1 MPNRK
6 GILYREAR
14 AIARTLNIPSPI
26 WTGSTISSLQRF
38 IEENRRPIRQN
49 LPFLEQVRNY
59 IRDIKT
65 MRLRNQTVEQFIQ
78 QVRNLLQPNKTYY
91 YTIKTDSGD
100 NIRLRRGRTITS
112 TSSVSPFY
120 DLYTMLIAIM
130 QNSEE
135 YDVSS
140 DYIDI
145 QFHQQVVVNP
155 PLRNQRNGD
164 INCACKA
171 VLDHL
176 NETPSKRNDYRIKN
190 VMKINDKYLSSGIDE
205 EGLQQLANKSQIKLV
220 IKDKSKEIWNEF
232 IPKISKNHKT
242 LLLVSH
248 NNHISNEEEPEPFD
262 EDDEDDEPNNA
273 SPFKED
279 LEVAANYLQIQL
291 PIQDQFQSIEIH
303 TKNWVESDQQ
313 EQNEIKW
320 FDDSDDVVKK
330 ANDYENEGMIG
341 TPIISKGKLV
351 AYITPDVIWKTKFHE
366 YEKYPNS
373 FTHGGVGKSKFIEQ
387 HPEYKYGINDSD
399 PFYSLLMDAD
409 RSGFYSRTGESKKEN
424 TKYDQNKAYKSFSK
438 SGLFQGFPILEAT
451 FKIEKKFSEIYEM
464 DDFYASSY
472 GLPHE
477 IIQFRATDDMEH
489 SDISKE
495 AELDDDVIKGKFDYD
510 EDLVIQDQDQDDED
524 SFNFDTL
531 LDEIH
536 ADQMVEVNKRV
547 RKDAKLYNQYPEA
560 PLQSS
565 NFKHGLLYVE
575 WETLTKDKLHEK
587 IYYETSGWYPVEI
600 VKEYYNQYGIDPY
613 IKSYA
618 YASET
623 FDVDFQKFTNDQFRT
638 FLGKC
643 SSRKFDECWRTKDY
657 LEYMRA
663 RYVLKDRITS
673 FKYSDG
679 FYNITYTSDK
689 KPWNMPVI
697 SAYVKAHQ
705 KFNLFQQYNKLI
717 ENAIVPIAV
726 SVDGI
731 EVVQKC
737 DHLFDIGKNNGQWKH
752 ESVYTGG
759 STEPSVIERTIP
771 PTRGQLEFSR
781 DLILSKHTHICGPG
795 GNGKSEFIVN
805 LAKTYPSMAFCGP
818 THGAVKNLIERGDQ
832 LGVKITAATYH
843 RVFGINC
850 RDTFQRD
857 RYTHFVI
864 DECSMLPAVILREII
879 NKLNPTQ
886 KLIIAGDFW
895 QLPCVSQ
902 TPIFDNWTGK
912 ASVEYE
918 MFEKRELTKNW
929 RQKEDPEFFDL
940 CNKLRDSLT
949 KKEAMG
955 ILKILN
961 ERVVPKDKLPDFDS
975 LDDIYICGINEQVD
989 LINKKYKFEVG
1000 SKVISNM
1007 TCKDLAGNTVANGD
1021 IGIVLSISPLR
1032 INFSTDDKSE
1042 VSTFRNVG
1050 KNKSG
1055 KPRFS
1060 PSYAL
1065 TVHKAQGRTITRNVV
1080 INPSRLFA
1088 KNHLYVA
1095 LTRAT
1100 KFSSIYLT
1108 EPMKFSTFCK
1118 TVNVV

>member
-6 GILYREAR
+6 IILYRQAR
-14 AIARTLNIPSPI
+14 QLARTLSIAPPVYRFA
-26 WTGSTISSLQRF
+26 TIAQLQRF
-38 IEENRRPIRQN
+38 INNNTQSNRPD
-49 LPFLEQVRNY
+49 LPFLDDIRNY
-59 IRDIKT
+59 VRGIK
-65 MRLRNQTVEQFIQ
+65 RLRLSDQTVEEFIQ
-78 QVRNLLQPNKTYY
+78 QVRNLLTPNVNYY
-91 YTIKTDSGD
+91 YTFLNDDGES
-100 NIRLRRGRTITS
+100 IRLRRGTII
-112 TSSVSPFY
+112 SSSSSNHKFY
-120 DLYTMLIAIM
+120 NLYFMLMAIM
-130 QNSEE
+130 ENNDE
-135 YDVSS
+135 YHTQSS
-140 DYIDI
+140 YYIDI
-145 QFHQQVVVNP
+145 QFHRQVIINP
-155 PLRNQRNGD
+155 PLRNQRDGAV
-164 INCACKA
+164 NCACKA
-171 VLDHL
+171 VLDVMA
-176 NETPSKRNDYRIKN
+176 NYKQTDRIKRKIKRVN
-190 VMKINDKYLSSGIDE
+190 EINDKYLSSGIDD

-220 IKDKSKEIWNEF
+220 IKDKSKEVWNEF
-232 IPKISKNHKT
+232 TPKSKGTYKT

-248 NNHISNEEEPEPFD
+248 NNHISTEEPYD
-262 EDDEDDEPNNA
+262 EDDDEDDDE
-273 SPFKED
+273 ED
-279 LEVAANYLQIQL
+279 LAANYLQIQDL
-291 PIQDQFQSIEIH
+291 FESIEVYDD
-303 TKNWVESDQQ
+303 TMVEPDQQ
-313 EQNEIKW
+313 EQKEIEW
-320 FDDSDDVVKK
+320 FDDSQDVVKK
-330 ANDYENEGMIG
+330 ANEYEKEGLSG
-341 TPIISKGKLV
+341 TPIISKGQLV

-373 FTHGGVGKSKFIEQ
+373 FTSGGVGKSKFIEQ

-409 RSGFYSRTGESKKEN
+409 RSGFYSRTGESKSEH

-438 SGLFQGFPILEAT
+438 SELFQGFPIIEAE
-451 FKIEKKFSEIYEM
+451 FKIEKKFSDMYE
-464 DDFYASSY
+464 DLD
-472 GLPHE
+472 LV
-477 IIQFRATDDMEH
+477 IQDQYE
-489 SDISKE
+489 
-495 AELDDDVIKGKFDYD
+495 
-510 EDLVIQDQDQDDED
+510 EDLVIQDQDEEDED
-524 SFNFDTL
+524 YVINSKFNYDYDEEDLVIQDQDEDPFNFDM

-536 ADQMVEVNKRV
+536 AEHMIEVNKRV
-547 RKDAKLYNQYPEA
+547 SRDAKLYNQYKDA
-560 PLQSS
+560 PLLES

-575 WETLTKDKLHEK
+575 WDTLTKDKLNKK

-600 VKEYYNQYGIDPY
+600 VKEYYNQYGINPY

-618 YASET
+618 YATET
-623 FDVDFQKFTNDQFRT
+623 FDIDFQKFTNEQFRT

-643 SSRKFDECWRTKDY
+643 TSKSFDECWRTKDY
-657 LEYMRA
+657 LEFMRA

-679 FYNITYTSDK
+679 FYNITYASDK

-717 ENAIVPIAV
+717 ENGIVPIAI

-752 ESVYTGG
+752 ESVYIGG

-771 PTRGQLEFSR
+771 DSRGQLEFSR
-781 DLILSKHTHICGPG
+781 DLILSKFTHICGPG

-805 LAKTYPSMAFCGP
+805 LAKTYKSIMFCAP
-818 THGAVKNLIERGDQ
+818 THGAVKNLVERGDQ

-864 DECSMLPAVILREII
+864 DECSMLPANILREII
-879 NKLNPTQ
+879 NKLKPTQ
-886 KLIIAGDFW
+886 KLIMAGDFW

-940 CNKLRDSLT
+940 CNKLRDKLS
-949 KKEAMG
+949 KEEAMG

-961 ERVVPKDKLPDFDS
+961 ERVVPKDKLPNFDS

-989 LINKKYKFEVG
+989 LINRSYKFEVG

-1021 IGIVLSISPLR
+1021 IGIVNSISPLR
-1032 INFSTDDKSE
+1032 IAFSTDTNSE
-1042 VSTFRNVG
+1042 VSTFRSVG

-1055 KPRFS
+1055 RQRFT

-1065 TVHKAQGRTITRNVV
+1065 TVHKAQGRTIIRNVV

-1118 TVNVV
+1118 TVNVLRGVNKI